1 MEQIKLVEV
10 GPRDGL
16 QNEANSWSVADRI
29 AFINLLSQCQF
40 CEIEVGSFVSPK
52 WVPQMAQTDKVFQS
66 IKKKEGIRYSCLVPN
81 QIGLNAAQNVGVQN
95 ISLFTAAS
103 ETFNQKNI
111 NCSIEESFERFKP
124 LMQQAQTH
132 NLRVRGYVSCAIEC
146 PYTGPIAPDQV
157 ALVAAKLLAI
167 GCDEISLGDTIG
179 KGTPV
184 TIKALLIAVSA
195 VVPLQKLA
203 IHCHDTYANA
213 IDNILMAVEFGI
225 RVVDS
230 AMGGLGGCPYAGG
243 QAKGNV
249 ATETVVTTLRHRG
262 FLQDFN
268 MEALQQASA
277 FVTAKK
283 ATFTQLK
290 N

>member
-16 QNEANSWSVADRI
+16 QNEADSWSVADRI

-40 CEIEVGSFVSPK
+40 SEIEVGSFVSPK
-52 WVPQMAQTDKVFQS
+52 WVPQMAQTDKVFQAIEKTS
-66 IKKKEGIRYSCLVPN
+66 GIRYSCLVPN
-81 QIGLNAAQNVGVQN
+81 QMGLDAAQEVGVQN

-111 NCSIEESFERFKP
+111 NCSIDESFERFKP
-124 LMQQAQTH
+124 LMRQAQDH
-132 NLRVRGYVSCAIEC
+132 HLRVRGYVSCVIEC
-146 PYTGPIAPDQV
+146 PYAGPIMPEQV
-157 ALVAAKLLAI
+157 TLVAAKLLAI

-179 KGTPV
+179 KGTPD
-184 TIKALLIAVSA
+184 TIKALLTAVCA

-203 IHCHDTYANA
+203 IHCHDTYGNA
-213 IDNILMAVEFGI
+213 IDNISMAVELGI
-225 RVVDS
+225 RVIDS

-249 ATETVVTTLRHRG
+249 ATETVVKMLRQQG
-262 FLQDFN
+262 FLPDFN
-268 MEALQQASA
+268 MGAMQRASA
-277 FVTAKK
+277 FVAARKT
-283 ATFTQLK
+283 TT
-290 N
+290 